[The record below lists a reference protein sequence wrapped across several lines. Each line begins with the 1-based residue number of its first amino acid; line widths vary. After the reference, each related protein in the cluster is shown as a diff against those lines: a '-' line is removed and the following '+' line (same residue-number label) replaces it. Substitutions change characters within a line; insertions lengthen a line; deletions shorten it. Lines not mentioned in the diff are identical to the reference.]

1 MSGRKTDDWIK
12 AYMQYTDN
20 TEPPTLYR
28 EWTAISCIA
37 AALERKC
44 YINWGHMTFYPNM
57 YIVLVGPSGKCRKGT
72 AMGAGKDLLKTL
84 GINMSAD
91 AITREALIREMKR
104 ASQTHADP
112 HTGDMLFHSSLTVY
126 SPELTVFLGYNNVK
140 LMADLCDWFD
150 CPADWEYRTK
160 GSGTDEITGVYM
172 NIIGATTPELI
183 RSTLPDDAIGG
194 GLSSRIVFVCAEKK
208 AKVVPRPFLTEVE
221 QDLRED
227 LISDLDAIHMM
238 KGEFSVTEEFINAY
252 DKWYRMQDENP
263 PLGDPKFSG
272 YNSRRQVHL
281 IKLCMIISA
290 SRGTDMLLTEE
301 ILIDALGLLKVT
313 EKKMPLVY
321 KGYGTA
327 DNAQVM
333 QNIMQSIQMN
343 GTVTRKELMRQHY
356 SDLGTVDKLDEIINA
371 LRFSG
376 FITYDL
382 ESGKI
387 KHDK

>member
-12 AYMQYTDN
+12 TYMKYTEN

-28 EWTAISCIA
+28 EWTAISCLGA
-37 AALERKC
+37 VLERKC
-44 YINWGHMTFYPNM
+44 YINWGHFTLYPNM

-72 AMGAGKDLLKTL
+72 AMGTGKDLLKTV
-84 GINMSAD
+84 GINLSAD

-104 ASQTHADP
+104 ASQTQADP
-112 HTGDMLFHSSLTVY
+112 QTGDMIFHSSLTVY

-208 AKVVPRPFLTEVE
+208 GKVVPRPFLTEQE
-221 QDLRED
+221 QDIRED

-238 KGEFSVTEEFINAY
+238 KGEFQITEEFIDAY
-252 DKWYRMQDENP
+252 DKWYRMQEENP
-263 PLGDPKFSG
+263 PLGDPKFAG

-290 SRGTDMLLTEE
+290 SRSDDMMLTEE

-321 KGYGTA
+321 QGYGTA

-333 QNIMQSIQMN
+333 QSVMQSIQMN
-343 GTVTRKELMRQHY
+343 GTLTRKELMRQHY
-356 SDLGTVDKLDEIINA
+356 SDLGTIDKLDEIIQA
-371 LRFSG
+371 LSFSG
-376 FITYDL
+376 FISYDF
-382 ESGKI
+382 ETGKI
-387 KHDK
+387 KHQK